1 MNKVILIGR
10 LTADPELNR
19 TNTDIPVVRFT
30 LAVNRNYQSNS
41 GERQADFITCIA
53 WRAQAENLARYI
65 KKGGL
70 VAVDGSIQT
79 RSYDDQNGVRKY
91 VTEVVCNQ
99 ITFLESKKDN
109 NYNGGYNDFNQ
120 LTPPEQKS
128 YNRGSNYNHNNGYS
142 NNNYN
147 NSFGGYNQQPQDNNE
162 KIFNEAADNYD
173 IAEDDLPP
181 F

>member
-79 RSYDDQNGVRKY
+79 RSYDDNQGLKRFI
-91 VTEVVCNQ
+91 TEIIADNVY
-99 ITFLESKKDN
+99 FLESKGQGEEDAQMKPQSSKDDE
-109 NYNGGYNDFNQ
+109 DFN
-120 LTPPEQKS
+120 
-128 YNRGSNYNHNNGYS
+128 YS
-142 NNNYN
+142 DVSISEEN
-147 NSFGGYNQQPQDNNE
+147 
-162 KIFNEAADNYD
+162 
-173 IAEDDLPP
+173 DLP